1 MTGSGHTKS
10 SRGIGHGDGYKFDIQ
25 PLNSLGRASD
35 QFDWETTQW
44 MNKEGFMSNQWGS
57 AGFHTMDTSGKGGY
71 HYDLTTAGP
80 NSATGTSSST
90 STETKVF
97 QQTNDDVR
105 SALLDFAKATNA
117 KNKKDT
123 IDRIVWDT
131 TDVTGSLGC
140 WGIVQ
145 LNNTGQMVH

>member
-1 MTGSGHTKS
+1 MVTPAQYAQLMAEGKVVMAGNNHY
-10 SRGIGHGDGYKFDIQ
+10 DFGY
-25 PLNSLGRASD
+25 L
-35 QFDWETTQW
+35 
-44 MNKEGFMSNQWGS
+44 S
-57 AGFHTMDTSGKGGY
+57 AHGKGIS
-71 HYDLTTAGP
+71 A
-80 NSATGTSSST
+80 SATGGVIKGGAVTGD
-90 STETKVF
+90 STETKIF

-145 LNNTGQMVH
+145 LNNTGQMVY